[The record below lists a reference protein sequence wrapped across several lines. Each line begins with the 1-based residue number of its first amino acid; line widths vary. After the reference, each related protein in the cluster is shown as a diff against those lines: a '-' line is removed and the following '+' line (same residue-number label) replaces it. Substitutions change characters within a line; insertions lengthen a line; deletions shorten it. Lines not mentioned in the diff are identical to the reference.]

1 MGLYDEYGTCLSI
14 DLFGGIPYVISGIRF
29 QSLSIYLYMYEYT
42 WFGRRT
48 NVHGFMDS
56 CGMDSL
62 TFCGDGSWIQ
72 WKSVSGNQ
80 FTEPFASS
88 VKWCSESIIE

>member
-48 NVHGFMDS
+48 NVHEFMWHGFAHFLEMDP
-56 CGMDSL
+56 
-62 TFCGDGSWIQ
+62 DGS
-72 WKSVSGNQ
+72 SGNQ
-80 FTEPFASS
+80 FPEISLRNLTRRP
-88 VKWCSESIIE
+88 

>member
-62 TFCGDGSWIQ
+62 TFWRWILDPVEISFR
-72 WKSVSGNQ
+72 KSVYGT
-80 FTEPFASS
+80 FRVVRKVVFR
-88 VKWCSESIIE
+88 IHY